1 MSEHIPKMK
10 LYPLELWFPEWQYS
24 FDKAQ
29 EVAKRYEELYGVQY
43 YCQLLRDWICC
54 HVLDGSSDTG
64 SDARPGGKRLARSLK
79 DLIDML

>member
-1 MSEHIPKMK
+1 MTEHIPKMK
-10 LYPLELWFPEWQYS
+10 LYPLELWFPEDKYT

-43 YCQLLRDWICC
+43 YCQLLGDWIYC
-54 HVLDGSSDTG
+54 HVLDGSSDTDNG
-64 SDARPGGKRLARSLK
+64 DTTDGKKVARSLK